1 MPHRYIKSG
10 PDLCEAPSPISQAV
24 IAGDHCY
31 VSGQLATDATGCFH
45 AGSVVSEAALAFR
58 NLFEALRLAG
68 FTQEDLVFVDVA
80 LLDIADVADL
90 NAVWADSFAEATRPA
105 RTVYQV
111 AALPYGGKVKVQGVA
126 IRNTRE

>member
-10 PDLCEAPSPISQAV
+10 PELCEAQSPISQAV

-31 VSGQLATDATGCFH
+31 VSGQLATDAAGCFH
-45 AGSVVSEAALAFR
+45 AGSVVSESELAFR

-68 FTQEDLVFVDVA
+68 FSRQDLVFVDVA
-80 LLDIADVADL
+80 LLDIADLPDL
-90 NAVWADSFAEATRPA
+90 NAVWANAFAEAARPA

-111 AALPYGGKVKVQGVA
+111 AALPYGGRVKVQGIA
-126 IRNTRE
+126 IRNTGG